1 MKSLNIKTAVLENSS
16 VIMIDKPEILKAA
29 EKYKIQLIGYT
40 AE

>member
-1 MKSLNIKTAVLENSS
+1 
-16 VIMIDKPEILKAA
+16 MIDKPAILKAA